1 MTSAGPLPLVL
12 VVDDELAVRRV
23 LATSLPAHG
32 FRVVEAEDGASA
44 LRQAEQYVPDLV
56 LLDLGLPDLDGVEV
70 VRRLRAWSAV
80 PVLVLSA
87 RAQETSKVAALDAG
101 ADDYVTKPFGFP
113 ELLARMR
120 AAVRRG
126 AVARGPARMGP
137 FVAGPLEVD
146 LERRRV
152 RVAGH
157 EVRLTPTEYRLLA
170 VLVRHAGRVVTQ
182 RQLLT
187 EVWGP
192 KSAEASQYLRVYMT
206 HLRRKLE
213 PDPSR
218 PQLFE
223 TEPGVGYRLRE
234 ADV

>member
-1 MTSAGPLPLVL
+1 MRLLLVE
-12 VVDDELAVRRV
+12 DDRMIGD
-23 LATSLPAHG
+23 S
-32 FRVVEAEDGASA
+32 
-44 LRQAEQYVPDLV
+44 LRQALRDEGYAVDWVYDARAANATLGSERFDLV

-87 RAQETSKVAALDAG
+87 RAQEASKVAALDAG

-126 AVARGPARMGP
+126 AVARGPASMGP

-157 EVRLTPTEYRLLA
+157 EVKLTPTEYRLLA

-213 PDPSR
+213 PDPAA

-234 ADV
+234 GDA

>member
-1 MTSAGPLPLVL
+1 MTSSGPLPLVL
-12 VVDDELAVRRV
+12 VVEDELAVRRV
-23 LATSLPAHG
+23 LSTSLPAHG

-87 RAQETSKVAALDAG
+87 RAQEASKVAALDAG

-126 AVARGPARMGP
+126 AVARGPASMGP
-137 FVAGPLEVD
+137 FVAGAHEVV

-152 RVAGH
+152 RVAGVH
-157 EVRLTPTEYRLLA
+157 GGAPGGNRWPKCRA
-170 VLVRHAGRVVTQ
+170 HRF
-182 RQLLT
+182 
-187 EVWGP
+187 GP
-192 KSAEASQYLRVYMT
+192 
-206 HLRRKLE
+206 
-213 PDPSR
+213 
-218 PQLFE
+218 
-223 TEPGVGYRLRE
+223 
-234 ADV
+234 